1 MKWKGKEFK
10 DFSVMPLSGG
20 NCNLSAWRHNSVD
33 KVVL

>member
-1 MKWKGKEFK
+1 MKWKGKKIK